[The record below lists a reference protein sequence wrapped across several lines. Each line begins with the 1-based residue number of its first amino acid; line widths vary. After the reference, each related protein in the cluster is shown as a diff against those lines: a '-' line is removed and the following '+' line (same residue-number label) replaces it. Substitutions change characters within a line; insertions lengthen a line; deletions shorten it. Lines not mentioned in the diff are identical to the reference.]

1 MLQIVTVVAN
11 DVAIISNE
19 SLIVSNG
26 DKSSRIGGGTFAL
39 IIVFVFVSFVF
50 TVPVGVC
57 NRTFCFN
64 DCSGVVF
71 GRRMRGEGGREHKKH
86 VTSRLF
92 PLVYITEAQPLEKY
106 DAEDAIS
113 RERDVDVIFMQIFVL
128 VGFPKKRDT
137 LFRCAEDSRREMMI
151 ETKKTLEV
159 GAAEETARAAER
171 KKKKAFR
178 LENDHPG
185 TKKRA
190 RKAKKKKKKTK
201 MVAKSPPE
209 REKDVP
215 LKEFSDVIC
224 LSDEEDST
232 DEEIIFVGSK
242 EGKRRNQQQRRN
254 EEEDDE
260 VIICGERGG
269 GKGKRQKQERRE
281 EGRNRGRKSVNE
293 EEVIVVGEKESTQI
307 RQARELLERH
317 NRSNTN
323 KKRKSSEGGS
333 DANASPTGTRLSA
346 RKKKKATSSSPTKG
360 PRNEPSTTPEPK
372 GPQPKKT
379 PKCVICLDE
388 IEKPTATKC
397 GHVYCD
403 QCIREL
409 IRAQKTKSRCPQ
421 CRKKVG
427 LSGLTKLILD
437 D

>member
-1 MLQIVTVVAN
+1 MVVTQN
-11 DVAIISNE
+11 N
-19 SLIVSNG
+19 
-26 DKSSRIGGGTFAL
+26 
-39 IIVFVFVSFVF
+39 
-50 TVPVGVC
+50 
-57 NRTFCFN
+57 
-64 DCSGVVF
+64 
-71 GRRMRGEGGREHKKH
+71 
-86 VTSRLF
+86 
-92 PLVYITEAQPLEKY
+92 
-106 DAEDAIS
+106 
-113 RERDVDVIFMQIFVL
+113 
-128 VGFPKKRDT
+128 
-137 LFRCAEDSRREMMI
+137 
-151 ETKKTLEV
+151 
-159 GAAEETARAAER
+159 
-171 KKKKAFR
+171 
-178 LENDHPG
+178 G
-185 TKKRA
+185 TKKRGA
-190 RKAKKKKKKTK
+190 KAKTLTKKKTT
-201 MVAKSPPE
+201 PQ
-209 REKDVP
+209 REKDLP
-215 LKEFSDVIC
+215 LKDVIC
-224 LSDEEDST
+224 LSDEEDLT

-242 EGKRRNQQQRRN
+242 EGKGRTFQRRN

-269 GKGKRQKQERRE
+269 GKGKQQKQERRE

-307 RQARELLERH
+307 RQARELLERQ

-346 RKKKKATSSSPTKG
+346 RKKKKATSSSPTKV

>member
-1 MLQIVTVVAN
+1 LLQIVTVVAN

-39 IIVFVFVSFVF
+39 IIVFVFVVFVF

-57 NRTFCFN
+57 NRTFCFCFN

-178 LENDHPG
+178 LENDPG

-190 RKAKKKKKKTK
+190 RKAKKKKKTTK

-242 EGKRRNQQQRRN
+242 EGKGRNFQRRN

>member
-1 MLQIVTVVAN
+1 MP
-11 DVAIISNE
+11 
-19 SLIVSNG
+19 
-26 DKSSRIGGGTFAL
+26 SRAS
-39 IIVFVFVSFVF
+39 VMS
-50 TVPVGVC
+50 
-57 NRTFCFN
+57 
-64 DCSGVVF
+64 
-71 GRRMRGEGGREHKKH
+71 
-86 VTSRLF
+86 
-92 PLVYITEAQPLEKY
+92 
-106 DAEDAIS
+106 
-113 RERDVDVIFMQIFVL
+113 VIFMQIFVRR
-128 VGFPKKRDT
+128 FPKEKTHFSDVQNT
-137 LFRCAEDSRREMMI
+137 LDAMMI
-151 ETKKTLEV
+151 ETKTLEV
-159 GAAEETARAAER
+159 GAAETARAAE
-171 KKKKAFR
+171 KKKAFR
-178 LENDHPG
+178 LENDPG

-190 RKAKKKKKKTK
+190 RKAKKKKKTK

-224 LSDEEDST
+224 LSDEEDLT

-242 EGKRRNQQQRRN
+242 EGKGRNFQRRN

-269 GKGKRQKQERRE
+269 GKGKQQKQERRE

-317 NRSNTN
+317 NRSDTN

>member
-1 MLQIVTVVAN
+1 LLQIVTVVAN

-39 IIVFVFVSFVF
+39 IIVFVFVLFVF
-50 TVPVGVC
+50 TVVGVC
-57 NRTFCFN
+57 NRTFCFCFN
-64 DCSGVVF
+64 DCFGVVF

-86 VTSRLF
+86 VTSRLLF
-92 PLVYITEAQPLEKY
+92 PLVYVTEAQLLLEKY
-106 DAEDAIS
+106 DAEDAIARECDVGDFYADFRS
-113 RERDVDVIFMQIFVL
+113 RR
-128 VGFPKKRDT
+128 FPKEKRHTSDVQKT
-137 LFRCAEDSRREMMI
+137 LDAMTI
-151 ETKKTLEV
+151 ETKTLEV
-159 GAAEETARAAER
+159 GAAETALLAE

-178 LENDHPG
+178 LENDPG

-190 RKAKKKKKKTK
+190 RKAKKKKKTK

-209 REKDVP
+209 REK
-215 LKEFSDVIC
+215 EFSDVIC
-224 LSDEEDST
+224 LSDEEDLT

-242 EGKRRNQQQRRN
+242 EGKGRNQQQRRN

>member
-1 MLQIVTVVAN
+1 LLQIVTVVAN

-39 IIVFVFVSFVF
+39 IIVFVFVVFVF

-57 NRTFCFN
+57 NRTFCFCFN

-178 LENDHPG
+178 LENDPG

-190 RKAKKKKKKTK
+190 RKAKKKKKTTK

-242 EGKRRNQQQRRN
+242 EGKGRNFQRRN

-269 GKGKRQKQERRE
+269 GKGKQQKQERRE

>member
-1 MLQIVTVVAN
+1 MMP
-11 DVAIISNE
+11 SH
-19 SLIVSNG
+19 VSVMC
-26 DKSSRIGGGTFAL
+26 DFCADFRS
-39 IIVFVFVSFVF
+39 FVS
-50 TVPVGVC
+50 
-57 NRTFCFN
+57 
-64 DCSGVVF
+64 
-71 GRRMRGEGGREHKKH
+71 
-86 VTSRLF
+86 
-92 PLVYITEAQPLEKY
+92 
-106 DAEDAIS
+106 
-113 RERDVDVIFMQIFVL
+113 
-128 VGFPKKRDT
+128 PKKSFLDFHI
-137 LFRCAEDSRREMMI
+137 LDVMI
-151 ETKKTLEV
+151 ETTFGG
-159 GAAEETARAAER
+159 GAAETARAE
-171 KKKKAFR
+171 KKKVQ
-178 LENDHPG
+178 LENDG

-190 RKAKKKKKKTK
+190 QKAKKKKTK
-201 MVAKSPPE
+201 MVAKSPPQ
-209 REKDVP
+209 REKDLP
-215 LKEFSDVIC
+215 LQELSDVIC
-224 LSDEEDST
+224 LSDEEDLT

-242 EGKRRNQQQRRN
+242 EGKGRNQQRRN
-254 EEEDDE
+254 EEENDE

-269 GKGKRQKQERRE
+269 GKGKQQKQERIE
-281 EGRNRGRKSVNE
+281 EGRNRRKSFNE

-307 RQARELLERH
+307 RQARELVERH

-360 PRNEPSTTPEPK
+360 PRNEPSPTPEPK